1 MGQIL
6 KKNSVQPERTFYHF
20 KDLLA
25 LPGKLLENRLFP
37 CLQFA
42 HLLSMSSDEIQ
53 GIICD
58 PIRITDYFN
67 LHTTI
72 NPEELSAALCDI
84 NATMF
89 LDEFINTFSI
99 RKLMDQMSSD
109 NKGNSSSQN

>member
-1 MGQIL
+1 M
-6 KKNSVQPERTFYHF
+6 
-20 KDLLA
+20 
-25 LPGKLLENRLFP
+25 
-37 CLQFA
+37 
-42 HLLSMSSDEIQ
+42 LSMSSDEIR

-58 PIRITDYFN
+58 PMGITDNFN

-89 LDEFINTFSI
+89 LDEFMNTFSI

-109 NKGNSSSQN
+109 DKGKSGSQK